1 MKNSTAFILLLISVG
16 LFYTFIGPQ
25 WQDVQALQI
34 QEASFSTAL
43 DNVNTLVAKRDQLLA
58 QYKNIPPEQIDQL
71 SKILPNNV
79 DTVNLA
85 LDLSTVAALYGISIK
100 SVETSAN
107 SQLSAGNNINA
118 SAVDATAVA
127 PYQTVFVTFTFTSTY
142 DNFRKLLNDLEKS
155 LRILDVQEVAFKT
168 GTNNLYDYRVS
179 IETYWT
185 K

>member
-16 LFYTFIGPQ
+16 LFYTFISPQ
-25 WQDVQALQI
+25 WQEVQGLKA
-34 QEASFSTAL
+34 EAATFSNAL
-43 DNVNTLVAKRDQLLA
+43 DNVHTLVAKRDQLLA
-58 QYKNIPPEQIDQL
+58 QYKNIPVEQIDQL
-71 SKILPNNV
+71 QKILPNNV

-100 SVETSAN
+100 TVETSSTNPVSQDN
-107 SQLSAGNNINA
+107 SITA
-118 SAVDATAVA
+118 SAVDGTTVA

-142 DNFRKLLNDLEKS
+142 ENFRKLLNDLEKS
-155 LRILDVQEVAFKT
+155 LRILDVQEVTFKT
-168 GTNNLYDYRVS
+168 GINNLYDYRVS